1 MKDIV
6 VTIKHETLT
15 GGSDASVQNG
25 RPGGSWRVQVSRTSI
40 GITREGPI
48 DRDPQTM
55 HSTRGE
61 RGVTIGALWTILKI
75 ARRTNNMREM
85 YSVYR

>member
-6 VTIKHETLT
+6 TTIKHGTLT

-25 RPGGSWRVQVSRTSI
+25 RSGGSWRVQVSRTST
-40 GITREGPI
+40 GITGEGPI

-61 RGVTIGALWTILKI
+61 RGIKIGALWTILKI
-75 ARRTNNMREM
+75 ARRTNNIREM
-85 YSVYR
+85 YPVYR